1 MKSICFLV
9 CCFSLI
15 FFFTDCKK
23 DDNENNSGSPGML
36 GEVGNT
42 WNVKVNGTHDLS
54 TQIIAKEGHVVT
66 LEVSYAKM
74 TVKTLKFGL
83 IGNEVVDYV
92 YSQGNTSKP
101 FTMVKFDAEV
111 GDSYSTTI
119 NGITH
124 QREVIEKATYNVP
137 ALNKDLEMI
146 GVYEMV
152 PYEIPS
158 TFFGFT
164 VRDIYWYWHPDY
176 GLVCVEFYT
185 DQGDFVK
192 VVFVDIEV

>member
-1 MKSICFLV
+1 
-9 CCFSLI
+9 
-15 FFFTDCKK
+15 
-23 DDNENNSGSPGML
+23 
-36 GEVGNT
+36 
-42 WNVKVNGTHDLS
+42 
-54 TQIIAKEGHVVT
+54 
-66 LEVSYAKM
+66 M

-83 IGNEVVDYV
+83 IGNEVVDYF